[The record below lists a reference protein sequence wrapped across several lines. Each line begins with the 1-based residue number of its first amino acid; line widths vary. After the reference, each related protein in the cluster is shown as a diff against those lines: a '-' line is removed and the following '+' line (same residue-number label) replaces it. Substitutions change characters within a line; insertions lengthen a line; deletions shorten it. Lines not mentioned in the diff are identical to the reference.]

1 MSVVVKFTKKK
12 LPKEVVQHWPE
23 VFGDLS
29 IESIHVEY
37 LLSIKVSF
45 KDGKNWEIRLK
56 PNRQKM
62 TNKELEKTIG
72 DLFKTYGDEIKNVD
86 FRLDTNKVKA
96 DITKRTKT
104 FLKKRK

>member
-1 MSVVVKFTKKK
+1 MVKFTKKR
-12 LPKEVVQHWPE
+12 LPKEVVAHWPE
-23 VFGDLS
+23 IFSDLHV
-29 IESIHVEY
+29 ESIAVEF
-37 LLSIKVSF
+37 LLSIKVTF

-56 PNRQKM
+56 NNRQKM
-62 TNKELEKTIG
+62 TNKELEKQITE
-72 DLFKTYGDEIKNVD
+72 LFKTYGDAIKNVD

>member
-1 MSVVVKFTKKK
+1 M
-12 LPKEVVQHWPE
+12 QHWPE

-29 IESIHVEY
+29 IESIPVEY

-72 DLFKTYGDEIKNVD
+72 DLFKTYGDDIKNVD

-96 DITKRTKT
+96 DITKRCLLYTSPSP
-104 FLKKRK
+104 RD

>member
-29 IESIHVEY
+29 IASFPVEY
-37 LLSIKVSF
+37 LLSIKVTF

-56 PNRQKM
+56 NNRQKM
-62 TNKELEKTIG
+62 TNKELEKQITE
-72 DLFKTYGDEIKNVD
+72 LFKTYGDAIKNVD

-96 DITKRTKT
+96 DISNRTKT

>member
-1 MSVVVKFTKKK
+1 MSVVVNFTNKKQPTEG
-12 LPKEVVQHWPE
+12 LHHWPE

-29 IESIHVEY
+29 RESIPVEY

-62 TNKELEKTIG
+62 TNKEREKTIG

>member
-1 MSVVVKFTKKK
+1 
-12 LPKEVVQHWPE
+12 
-23 VFGDLS
+23 
-29 IESIHVEY
+29 
-37 LLSIKVSF
+37 
-45 KDGKNWEIRLK
+45 
-56 PNRQKM
+56 M